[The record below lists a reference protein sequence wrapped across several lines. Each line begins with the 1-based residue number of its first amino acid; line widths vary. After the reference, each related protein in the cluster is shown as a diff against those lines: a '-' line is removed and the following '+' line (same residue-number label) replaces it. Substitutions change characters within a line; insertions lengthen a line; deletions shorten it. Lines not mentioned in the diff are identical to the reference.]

1 VTTDPAVAPVAP
13 VLVLVA
19 DDHPMVRQGLADL
32 LAGDSGVRLVA
43 AARDGHEAVALAQ
56 THHPDVVL
64 MDLEMPGMDG
74 VAATGA
80 LRAASPAAR
89 VVVLTSFGEQDRIL
103 AALDAGAIGYLLKDA
118 EPEEI
123 LRGVYAAARGHSP
136 FSPQAAGTLLSSR
149 TPAAPGMPLPS
160 AAAGPAPVDVA
171 LSPREREVLGL
182 VAEGLP
188 SKSIGRRLGISEKTV
203 KAHLTRIF
211 QALGVAD
218 RTSAALWA
226 HRHGLTGG

>member
-1 VTTDPAVAPVAP
+1 MTTDPAVAPVAP

-19 DDHPMVRQGLADL
+19 DDHPVVRQGLADL

-80 LRAASPAAR
+80 LRAACPAAR

-103 AALDAGAIGYLLKDA
+103 ADARRRRDRLSA
-118 EPEEI
+118 E
-123 LRGVYAAARGHSP
+123 
-136 FSPQAAGTLLSSR
+136 
-149 TPAAPGMPLPS
+149 
-160 AAAGPAPVDVA
+160 
-171 LSPREREVLGL
+171 
-182 VAEGLP
+182 
-188 SKSIGRRLGISEKTV
+188 RR
-203 KAHLTRIF
+203 
-211 QALGVAD
+211 
-218 RTSAALWA
+218 
-226 HRHGLTGG
+226 